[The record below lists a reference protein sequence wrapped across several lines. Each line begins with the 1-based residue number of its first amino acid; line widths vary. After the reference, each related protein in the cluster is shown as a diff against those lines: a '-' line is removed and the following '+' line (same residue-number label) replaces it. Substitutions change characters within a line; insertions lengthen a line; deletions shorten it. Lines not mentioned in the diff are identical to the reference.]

1 MSWHQC
7 RTCGWWQKQRGACIG
22 CSRSGWSTWPSS
34 VTSKTPKPKL
44 EGAMPVPTAPTLQQ
58 RWQAA
63 KQSSMDPRHLKIEVM
78 CTRCFT
84 RSLTARPLCRS
95 CSHPMQDCY
104 KVVPGQ
110 WPPIGATTSI
120 ITQYEGPVDGP
131 AGTVPATTT
140 QDVPMPQVPPP
151 AVTAPTAADSALAN
165 LTTTQLRQEISRM
178 DRHLQELPSDV
189 FSSLRLSIEQSL
201 QQAREELVSRRPE
214 GQLLD
219 QAIARHK
226 HSLRAR
232 QLAETR
238 QKQALEDLRLA
249 ETSLE
254 QATSAEESA
263 QLEVARLR
271 QQISDAEAAPAV
283 NPGLPAATLTA
294 LSGLLQQ
301 AGLPLDQLAQ
311 VAKVVGA
318 PPPPPPPSAAPVPP
332 TLPTQL
338 DHPGSQ
344 SAPPPGVFT
353 QLLATPATPLQPPP
367 PSGPARTGRSPGRRP
382 LPARSN
388 LVDMAET
395 ARNASQGSR
404 SASRTPDRASKE
416 SRHDSPPSPK
426 ASFSLNFCG
435 LGKSLNFRDST
446 NPKI

>member
-1 MSWHQC
+1 MGPMG
-7 RTCGWWQKQRGACIG
+7 R
-22 CSRSGWSTWPSS
+22 WP
-34 VTSKTPKPKL
+34 
-44 EGAMPVPTAPTLQQ
+44 QQ
-58 RWQAA
+58 
-63 KQSSMDPRHLKIEVM
+63 
-78 CTRCFT
+78 
-84 RSLTARPLCRS
+84 PLRMFPC
-95 CSHPMQDCY
+95 
-104 KVVPGQ
+104 
-110 WPPIGATTSI
+110 
-120 ITQYEGPVDGP
+120 
-131 AGTVPATTT
+131 
-140 QDVPMPQVPPP
+140 PQVPPP
-151 AVTAPTAADSALAN
+151 AVTAPAAADSALHN

-226 HSLRAR
+226 QSLRAR

-254 QATSAEESA
+254 QAAAAEESA

-294 LSGLLQQ
+294 LFGLLQQ

-353 QLLATPATPLQPPP
+353 QLMATPPQRDLHVLDAALADVPYLLAPTLWIWPRRRATLLRAAAVPLAPRI
-367 PSGPARTGRSPGRRP
+367 ARPRSP
-382 LPARSN
+382 A
-388 LVDMAET
+388 T
-395 ARNASQGSR
+395 
-404 SASRTPDRASKE
+404 T
-416 SRHDSPPSPK
+416 PPSPPCR
-426 ASFSLNFCG
+426 L
-435 LGKSLNFRDST
+435 
-446 NPKI
+446 